1 MLERVSLRAAF
12 RDPLR
17 RRLLVAGFFA
27 FTLLG
32 ALQAM
37 YGPAFVALRSRF
49 ALSASE
55 VGFIVSLSFLGGTLA
70 IFVGGFIVGWLG
82 YRRLLVASAALVATG
97 TLGIALA
104 PSWPLTLAATLVA
117 GLGFGG
123 IIMGLNTLF
132 AGSFGNRSAAALNL
146 LNAMFGL
153 GAVAG
158 PLLIALFLPHAYAPA
173 FALVAVAALGML
185 ALFWWLK
192 LPSERAPDA
201 PQGKAFLP
209 VTFLGFL
216 VMYFLYVGT
225 EISTGSWIATHLA
238 PELGE
243 VRAAGITS
251 LFWMGLMAGRFLA
264 APLTIRV
271 GAPQVV
277 VGSSA
282 FAVVAYALAHVAPV
296 APAAYVLAGLALA
309 PIFPT
314 GLAWL
319 SAVFSQRRAR
329 AASLVMACANLGGVL
344 FPPLVG
350 GVVDLT
356 SYAFIPTAL
365 LLLAACC
372 SLAAWSLW
380 WKTARDRK
388 EGAPW

>member
-12 RDPLR
+12 RDPLH
-17 RRLLVAGFFA
+17 RRLLLTGFFA

-37 YGPAFVALRSRF
+37 YGPAFIALRSRF

-55 VGFIVSLSFLGGTLA
+55 VGLIVSLSFLGGTLA
-70 IFVGGFIVGWLG
+70 IFVAGFVIGWLG
-82 YRRLLVASAALVATG
+82 YRRLLVASAGLVATG

-104 PSWPLTLAATLVA
+104 PSWALTLAATFIA

-132 AGSFGNRSAAALNL
+132 AGSFGTRGAAALNL

-153 GAVAG
+153 GAVTG
-158 PLLIALFLPHAYAPA
+158 PLVIALFLPHAYAPA
-173 FALVAVAALGML
+173 FALVTVAALGML
-185 ALFWWLK
+185 ALFWRLE
-192 LPSERAPDA
+192 LPRDEAPNA
-201 PQGKAFLP
+201 PQGEASLLL
-209 VTFLGFL
+209 TLLGFI

-225 EISTGSWIATHLA
+225 EVSTGSWIATHLT

-243 VRAAGITS
+243 VRAAGVTS
-251 LFWMGLMAGRFLA
+251 LFWVGLMVGRFLA

-282 FAVVAYALAHVAPV
+282 LAVVACTLAHLTPV
-296 APAAYVLAGLALA
+296 APAAYALAGLALA

-319 SAVFSQRRAR
+319 SAVFPRRAAR
-329 AASLVMACANLGGVL
+329 AASLVMACANVGGVL

-350 GVVDLT
+350 VTVDLA
-356 SYAFIPTAL
+356 SSHVIPSAL
-365 LLLAACC
+365 LVLASACCLAAV
-372 SLAAWSLW
+372 SLW
-380 WKTARDRK
+380 FRTRSS
-388 EGAPW
+388 PLNT